1 MKAQRDKATNKW
13 KIHYSYTDWQG
24 YRKKSTKRGFDT
36 KKEAEE
42 WVRDFLQTKQADL
55 NMKFEDFV
63 GLYYADMKTRL
74 REHTMRTKRYII
86 DLKIVPYF
94 KDKKIKLV
102 DLKPKDIQDFY
113 TLQLKR
119 VKASTVIH
127 YHTII
132 HRSLKYAVK
141 IDVIPVNPASK
152 IERPRQER
160 FIGSFYDKNEVN
172 QLFEVARGTKL
183 EIPILLGAFYG
194 LRRSEAVGLK
204 WSAIDFNNN
213 TLIVRHTVTSFSIDG
228 KEMIYASDSTK
239 NKSSMRTLP
248 LVPAFKEK
256 LLAAKEQQES
266 NRKLCGRSYNK
277 EFLDYVCVDELGV
290 RIRPN
295 YVTTAFPKLLEEYG
309 LRKIRFHDLRH
320 SCASLLLANNVP
332 MKQIQDWLGHSD
344 FATTANIYAHL
355 DFNSKLVSAQAM
367 VDGLN
372 FVIEPKSE
380 IQKDELI
387 VIPDQSG
394 GEKKPN
400 ASPHQ

>member
-1 MKAQRDKATNKW
+1 M
-13 KIHYSYTDWQG
+13 
-24 YRKKSTKRGFDT
+24 
-36 KKEAEE
+36 
-42 WVRDFLQTKQADL
+42 
-55 NMKFEDFV
+55 
-63 GLYYADMKTRL
+63 
-74 REHTMRTKRYII
+74 
-86 DLKIVPYF
+86 
-94 KDKKIKLV
+94 
-102 DLKPKDIQDFY
+102 
-113 TLQLKR
+113 
-119 VKASTVIH
+119 KASTVIH

-256 LLAAKEQQES
+256 LLAAKKQQES
-266 NRKLCGRSYNK
+266 NRKLCGRSYSK
-277 EFLDYVCVDELGV
+277 EFLDYICVNELGV

-309 LRKIRFHDLRH
+309 L
-320 SCASLLLANNVP
+320 
-332 MKQIQDWLGHSD
+332 
-344 FATTANIYAHL
+344 
-355 DFNSKLVSAQAM
+355 
-367 VDGLN
+367 
-372 FVIEPKSE
+372 
-380 IQKDELI
+380 
-387 VIPDQSG
+387 
-394 GEKKPN
+394 
-400 ASPHQ
+400 

>member
-1 MKAQRDKATNKW
+1 MEDMLFHEFLGHWLEIAKNTIQLTTYA
-13 KIHYSYTDWQG
+13 SYASMC
-24 YRKKSTKRGFDT
+24 KSP
-36 KKEAEE
+36 
-42 WVRDFLQTKQADL
+42 
-55 NMKFEDFV
+55 
-63 GLYYADMKTRL
+63 
-74 REHTMRTKRYII
+74 
-86 DLKIVPYF
+86 IVPYF

-256 LLAAKEQQES
+256 LLAAKAQQES
-266 NRKLCGRSYNK
+266 NRKLCGRSYSK
-277 EFLDYVCVDELGV
+277 EFLDYICVNELGV

-295 YVTTAFPKLLEEYG
+295 YVTTAFPKLLEEHG

-372 FVIEPKSE
+372 FVIVPKPEIHQDEVIVNHHQSE
-380 IQKDELI
+380 
-387 VIPDQSG
+387 
-394 GEKKPN
+394 GEKKQD
-400 ASPHQ
+400 ASAHT